1 MEENNKNFLI
11 NKKSIAYEYIDG
23 TWKKLDVYKYSNI
36 DWTKQLSY
44 TTTDD
49 TETSGSSTVN

>member
-1 MEENNKNFLI
+1 MEENNKNFLV
-11 NKKSIAYEYIDG
+11 NKKSVAYEYIDG
-23 TWKKLDVYKYSNI
+23 TWKKLDVYKYNNI

-49 TETSGSSTVN
+49 TEPSGSSTVN